1 MGVDVRTD
9 GGRIWDDGL
18 IARRAREGGGVRE
31 EAEGTPFPAGPFD
44 GARGYRLFDGAPG
57 GRTGGR
63 EEWWDGGRAGGTR
76 AYAAPPGAAPEE
88 EALRERLRALR
99 ELVGLSRT
107 RLDGEVL
114 AEAGRI
120 LDEVTARGRL
130 SRAYTT
136 VAVAGA
142 TGSGK
147 SMLFNTLAGVQLS
160 ETGLRRPTTSVPVA
174 CVWETEWDSGADGL
188 LERMGVPPRA
198 RRRVQPRDP
207 ALRGLVLIDLPDHD
221 SAAPGHR
228 EQVDRM
234 LRLVDA
240 VVWVTDP
247 EKYADAVLHERYLRP
262 LAGHAEVTFVVL
274 NQVDRL
280 PGDAV
285 DTVMD
290 DLRRLLDEDGMALGE
305 HGEPGAT
312 VLALSALTGE
322 GVGELKD
329 SLRELASG
337 RRAAA
342 LRLSADVDG
351 VVARLRPVYMADT
364 PQGPAGLTERA
375 REEFEDR
382 LASAVGAWA
391 AGQTAERLWLRHAE
405 QACGTPW
412 ARLLRWYETRRG
424 RGERAAVPA
433 VPGAGNGDGDGD
445 GEGGGA
451 PVPETAAVA
460 RPVLAQAVRALA
472 EEASAGLP
480 QPWARSVRDAAWRGA
495 LGLPEALE
503 DAIASAA
510 DEGGEGGGATGA
522 GGSGGSG
529 GGGRRWRGTCGAG
542 GGEVRPPKPRWW
554 TVVAC
559 AQWLMLAV
567 QLLGL
572 YLLVDLIAGGP
583 GWGGVWLPVTLLT
596 GGALGGPLLAW
607 CCRIA
612 ARGPARAYGLEEERG
627 LRRLATGW
635 GQAWVL
641 EPVAAE
647 LLRYREVREQ
657 YVIAAGGTDR
667 A

>member
-1 MGVDVRTD
+1 MGTDVRTD

-18 IARRAREGGGVRE
+18 IARRVRTDGGGGVRE
-31 EAEGTPFPAGPFD
+31 EPEGAPFPAGPFE
-44 GARGYRLFDGAPG
+44 GGPFDAAPP
-57 GRTGGR
+57 GRAGGR

-76 AYAAPPGAAPEE
+76 AYAAPGAAPEE

-130 SRAYTT
+130 SRAYTA

-280 PGDAV
+280 PGDDV

-312 VLALSALTGE
+312 VLALSALTGR
-322 GVGELKD
+322 GVGELRD
-329 SLRELASG
+329 SLGELASG

-364 PQGPAGLTERA
+364 PRGPAGLTERA

-382 LASAVGAWA
+382 LASTVGAWA
-391 AGQTAERLWLRHAE
+391 AGQTAERLWLRRAE
-405 QACGTPW
+405 QVCGTPW

-424 RGERAAVPA
+424 RGETAAAPVGPGTGPA
-433 VPGAGNGDGDGD
+433 SGSADGHGDR
-445 GEGGGA
+445 GGA
-451 PVPETAAVA
+451 VVPETVTVA

-503 DAIASAA
+503 DAIVSAA
-510 DEGGEGGGATGA
+510 DE
-522 GGSGGSG
+522 SD
-529 GGGRRWRGTCGAG
+529 
-542 GGEVRPPKPRWW
+542 EVRPPRPRWW
-554 TVVAC
+554 TVVSC

-583 GWGGVWLPVTLLT
+583 GWGGVWLPVALLT

-657 YVIAAGGTDR
+657 YVIAAGGTGR

>member
-1 MGVDVRTD
+1 MTADVRAETEPGACAGEGAY
-9 GGRIWDDGL
+9 GGGAAEAGGSWDDGL
-18 IARRAREGGGVRE
+18 IARRARPDAVRE
-31 EAEGTPFPAGPFD
+31 GRAP
-44 GARGYRLFDGAPG
+44 GAPG
-57 GRTGGR
+57 VRGGDRGWDPFPPEPPAGARWEDARREGWETG
-63 EEWWDGGRAGGTR
+63 WDAGPRAG
-76 AYAAPPGAAPEE
+76 AAPPPGGAAEP
-88 EALRERLRALR
+88 LRGRLRALR

-107 RLDGEVL
+107 RLDGGVL
-114 AEAGRI
+114 EEAGRV
-120 LDEVTARGRL
+120 LDEAAARRRL
-130 SRAYTT
+130 PRTYTT

-147 SMLFNTLAGVQLS
+147 SMLFNTLAGVRFS
-160 ETGLRRPTTSVPVA
+160 ETGLRRPTTAVPVA
-174 CVWETEWDSGADGL
+174 CVWESEWDGGADGL
-188 LERMGVPPRA
+188 LERLGVPPRA

-228 EQVDRM
+228 EQVDRL

-247 EKYADAVLHERYLRP
+247 EKYADAALHERYLRP
-262 LAGHAEVTFVVL
+262 MAGHAEVTFVVL
-274 NQVDRL
+274 NQTDRL
-280 PGDAV
+280 PADAV

-322 GVGELKD
+322 GVEDLRHSLGELV
-329 SLRELASG
+329 AG
-337 RRAAA
+337 RRAAQ
-342 LRLSADVDG
+342 LRLAADVDG
-351 VVARLRPVYMADT
+351 AVARLRPVYVVDT
-364 PQGPAGLTERA
+364 PCGPAGLTERA
-375 REEFEDR
+375 REDFEDR
-382 LASAVGAWA
+382 LASAVGAAA

-405 QACGTPW
+405 HACGTPW

-424 RGERAAVPA
+424 RGGTAAESPRPA
-433 VPGAGNGDGDGD
+433 AGGAGGEVPGG
-445 GEGGGA
+445 
-451 PVPETAAVA
+451 PPAVA
-460 RPVLAQAVRALA
+460 RPVLAQAVRTLA

-480 QPWARSVRDAAWRGA
+480 QPWAKSVRDAAWRGA
-495 LGLPEALE
+495 AGLPEALGE
-503 DAIASAA
+503 AIA
-510 DEGGEGGGATGA
+510 GGGDDGGGGGGADGA
-522 GGSGGSG
+522 G
-529 GGGRRWRGTCGAG
+529 RG
-542 GGEVRPPKPRWW
+542 VRLPRPRWW
-554 TVVAC
+554 TVAAC
-559 AQWLMLAV
+559 TQWLLLAV
-567 QLLGL
+567 QLLGA

-583 GWGGVWLPVTLLT
+583 GRGGVWLPVGLLT
-596 GGALGGPLLAW
+596 GGALAGPLLAW

-612 ARGPARAYGLEEERG
+612 ARGPARAYGLERERR

-657 YVIAAGGTDR
+657 YAIAAGGADR

>member
-1 MGVDVRTD
+1 MGADVRTD

-18 IARRAREGGGVRE
+18 IARRARTDGGGGVRE
-31 EAEGTPFPAGPFD
+31 ETEGTPFPAGPFD
-44 GARGYRLFDGAPG
+44 TGPFEGAPFDAGPFDGARG

-63 EEWWDGGRAGGTR
+63 EEWWDGGLTGGTR
-76 AYAAPPGAAPEE
+76 AYAAPGAAPEE
-88 EALRERLRALR
+88 ETLRQRLRALR

-160 ETGLRRPTTSVPVA
+160 ETGLRRPTTSLPVA

-312 VLALSALTGE
+312 VLALSALTGQ
-322 GVGELKD
+322 GVGELRD
-329 SLRELASG
+329 CLSELASS

-382 LASAVGAWA
+382 LACAVGAWA

-424 RGERAAVPA
+424 HGETAAAPAVPDAVPA
-433 VPGAGNGDGDGD
+433 AGAGAGAGPGAASGSTDGRGD
-445 GEGGGA
+445 GEGGRGPAA
-451 PVPETAAVA
+451 PERAAVA
-460 RPVLAQAVRALA
+460 RPVLAQAVRELA

-503 DAIASAA
+503 DAIASAEDDG
-510 DEGGEGGGATGA
+510 DEA
-522 GGSGGSG
+522 
-529 GGGRRWRGTCGAG
+529 
-542 GGEVRPPKPRWW
+542 RPPRPRWW

-567 QLLGL
+567 QLIGL

-583 GWGGVWLPVTLLT
+583 GWGGVWLPVALLT
-596 GGALGGPLLAW
+596 GGALGGPLLAG

>member
-1 MGVDVRTD
+1 MDLRTD
-9 GGRIWDDGL
+9 GGRIWNDGL
-18 IARRAREGGGVRE
+18 IARRARTDGGGGVRE
-31 EAEGTPFPAGPFD
+31 ETGGVPFPAGPFD
-44 GARGYRLFDGAPG
+44 TATFEGGPLEDARGDGLFDAARD
-57 GRTGGR
+57 GRTGG
-63 EEWWDGGRAGGTR
+63 TR
-76 AYAAPPGAAPEE
+76 VYASPDAAPGE
-88 EALRERLRALR
+88 EALRRRLLALR

-114 AEAGRI
+114 AEAGRV

-312 VLALSALTGE
+312 VLALSALTGR
-322 GVGELKD
+322 GVGELSD
-329 SLRELASG
+329 SLGELVEG

-412 ARLLRWYETRRG
+412 ARLLRRYEARRG
-424 RGERAAVPA
+424 RGEETAPVPA
-433 VPGAGNGDGDGD
+433 APGAGSEDGHGNGTEA
-445 GEGGGA
+445 EGGAAA
-451 PVPETAAVA
+451 PKTAAVA

-480 QPWARSVRDAAWRGA
+480 RPWARSVRDAAWRGA

-510 DEGGEGGGATGA
+510 DEDGEGGCAVGGNGRGRGRGPGGAY
-522 GGSGGSG
+522 G
-529 GGGRRWRGTCGAG
+529 GGG
-542 GGEVRPPKPRWW
+542 GEARPPRPRWW

-559 AQWLMLAV
+559 AQWLLLAV
-567 QLLGL
+567 QSLGL
-572 YLLVDLIAGGP
+572 YLLVDLVAGGP
-583 GWGGVWLPVTLLT
+583 GWGGVRLPLALLT

-607 CCRIA
+607 CCRLA

-657 YVIAAGGTDR
+657 YVIAAGGTGR
-667 A
+667 T

>member
-1 MGVDVRTD
+1 MTAVAADVHADDRT
-9 GGRIWDDGL
+9 WDDGL
-18 IARRAREGGGVRE
+18 IARRARPDGGSSAPAVTSPWEDADHARLRARTFDGRWEGGWE
-31 EAEGTPFPAGPFD
+31 DWAEGATRPRAD
-44 GARGYRLFDGAPG
+44 GDDP
-57 GRTGGR
+57 
-63 EEWWDGGRAGGTR
+63 
-76 AYAAPPGAAPEE
+76 
-88 EALRERLRALR
+88 LRERLRALR

-114 AEAGRI
+114 AEAGRV
-120 LDEVTARGRL
+120 LEEAAARGRL
-130 SRAYTT
+130 SRTYTA
-136 VAVAGA
+136 VAVAGS

-147 SMLFNTLAGVQLS
+147 STLFNTLAGFQLS
-160 ETGLRRPTTSVPVA
+160 ETGVRRPTTSVPVG
-174 CVWETEWDSGADGL
+174 CVWEAEWDAGADGL
-188 LERMGVPPRA
+188 LERLGVPPRA

-207 ALRGLVLIDLPDHD
+207 SLKGLVLVDLPDHD

-228 EQVDRM
+228 EQVDR
-234 LRLVDA
+234 LLKLVDA
-240 VVWVTDP
+240 VIWVTDP

-280 PGDAV
+280 PADAV
-285 DTVMD
+285 EVVMD
-290 DLRRLLDEDGMALGE
+290 DLRRRLDEDGMALGE

-322 GVGELKD
+322 GVDELRR
-329 SLRELASG
+329 SLGALASR
-337 RRAAA
+337 RRAAE
-342 LRLSADVDG
+342 LRMSADVDG
-351 VVARLRPVYMADT
+351 AVGRLRPVYMVDT

-375 REEFEDR
+375 REDFEDR
-382 LASAVGAWA
+382 LAAAVGASA

-424 RGERAAVPA
+424 CGERATAPA
-433 VPGAGNGDGDGD
+433 KAGEKAGEECGD
-445 GEGGGA
+445 A
-451 PVPETAAVA
+451 PAVA
-460 RPVLAQAVRALA
+460 RPVLAQAVRTLA
-472 EEASAGLP
+472 DEASVGLP
-480 QPWARSVRDAAWRGA
+480 RPWAKSVRDAAWRGA
-495 LGLPEALE
+495 EGLPEALE
-503 DAIASAA
+503 EAIAGLG
-510 DEGGEGGGATGA
+510 DETWEGTGGDGARDA
-522 GGSGGSG
+522 G
-529 GGGRRWRGTCGAG
+529 REPRLPR
-542 GGEVRPPKPRWW
+542 PRWW
-554 TVVAC
+554 TAAAC

-572 YLLVDLIAGGP
+572 YLLVDLFAGGP
-583 GWGGVWLPVTLLT
+583 GRGGVWLPVGLLA
-596 GGALGGPLLAW
+596 GGATAGPLLAW
-607 CCRIA
+607 CCRLA
-612 ARGPARAYGLEEERG
+612 ARGPARAYGMAKEHR

>member
-1 MGVDVRTD
+1 MGTDVRTD

-18 IARRAREGGGVRE
+18 IARRARTDGGGGVRE
-31 EAEGTPFPAGPFD
+31 EGEGATFPAGPFDTGPFEGAPFDAGPFD
-44 GARGYRLFDGAPG
+44 GARG

-63 EEWWDGGRAGGTR
+63 EEWWDGRRAGGAR
-76 AYAAPPGAAPEE
+76 AYAAPGAVTEE

-160 ETGLRRPTTSVPVA
+160 ETGLRRPTTSLPVA
-174 CVWETEWDSGADGL
+174 CVWETEWDGGADGL

-312 VLALSALTGE
+312 VLALSALTGQ
-322 GVGELKD
+322 GVGELRD

-351 VVARLRPVYMADT
+351 AVARLRPVYMADT

-382 LASAVGAWA
+382 LACAVGAWA

-412 ARLLRWYETRRG
+412 ARLLRRYETRRG
-424 RGERAAVPA
+424 RGETAAAPA
-433 VPGAGNGDGDGD
+433 VPGAGPASGDGAGDGDG
-445 GEGGGA
+445 A
-451 PVPETAAVA
+451 VAPETVAVA

-503 DAIASAA
+503 DAIASAE
-510 DEGGEGGGATGA
+510 DDGD
-522 GGSGGSG
+522 
-529 GGGRRWRGTCGAG
+529 
-542 GGEVRPPKPRWW
+542 EVRPPRPRWW
-554 TVVAC
+554 TVVSC

-583 GWGGVWLPVTLLT
+583 GWGGVWLPVALLT
-596 GGALGGPLLAW
+596 GGALGGPLLAG

>member
-1 MGVDVRTD
+1 M
-9 GGRIWDDGL
+9 
-18 IARRAREGGGVRE
+18 IARRAHPDASRDGRAFGGPDRSRGDAGWEPFPPEPFAGTRWEDARQGRRRTGREGDRRLEARFGAVPMSAVG
-31 EAEGTPFPAGPFD
+31 EAEPL
-44 GARGYRLFDGAPG
+44 RG
-57 GRTGGR
+57 
-63 EEWWDGGRAGGTR
+63 
-76 AYAAPPGAAPEE
+76 
-88 EALRERLRALR
+88 RLRALR

-114 AEAGRI
+114 EEAGRV
-120 LDEVTARGRL
+120 LDEAGARGRL
-130 SRAYTT
+130 PRTYTT

-147 SMLFNTLAGVQLS
+147 SMLFNTLAGVRFS
-160 ETGLRRPTTSVPVA
+160 ATGLRRPTTAVPVA
-174 CVWETEWDSGADGL
+174 CVWEGEWDGGADGL
-188 LERMGVPPRA
+188 LERLGVPPRA
-198 RRRVQPRDP
+198 RRRVQPRDA

-247 EKYADAVLHERYLRP
+247 EKYADAALHERYLRP

-274 NQVDRL
+274 NQTDRL
-280 PGDAV
+280 PADAV

-322 GVGELKD
+322 GVEELRQSLGELV
-329 SLRELASG
+329 SG
-337 RRAAA
+337 RRAAE
-342 LRLSADVDG
+342 LRLAADVDG
-351 VVARLRPVYMADT
+351 AVARLRPVYMVDT
-364 PQGPAGLTERA
+364 PYGPVGLTERA
-375 REEFEDR
+375 REDFEDR
-382 LASAVGAWA
+382 LASAVGATA

-405 QACGTPW
+405 HACGTPW

-424 RGERAAVPA
+424 RGETAA
-433 VPGAGNGDGDGD
+433 
-445 GEGGGA
+445 A
-451 PVPETAAVA
+451 PVPSPPVPSPPVRGVAGEGFGDGGGSAPAVA
-460 RPVLAQAVRALA
+460 RPVLAQAVRTLA

-480 QPWARSVRDAAWRGA
+480 QPWAKSVRDAAWRGA
-495 LGLPEALE
+495 AGLPEALE
-503 DAIASAA
+503 EAIV
-510 DEGGEGGGATGA
+510 
-522 GGSGGSG
+522 GSGSG
-529 GGGRRWRGTCGAG
+529 EDGAG
-542 GGEVRPPKPRWW
+542 GGGVRPPRPRWW

-559 AQWLMLAV
+559 TQWLLLVV
-567 QLLGL
+567 QALGA
-572 YLLVDLIAGGP
+572 YLLVDLVAGGP
-583 GWGGVWLPVTLLT
+583 GRVGVWLPVGLLT
-596 GGALGGPLLAW
+596 GGALAGPLLAW
-607 CCRIA
+607 SCRIA
-612 ARGPARAYGLEEERG
+612 ARGPARAYGLERERG

>member
-1 MGVDVRTD
+1 MGTDVRTD

-18 IARRAREGGGVRE
+18 IARRARTDGGGGVRE
-31 EAEGTPFPAGPFD
+31 EAGGAAFSAGPFPAGPFDTGPFEGAPFDAGPFD
-44 GARGYRLFDGAPG
+44 GARG
-57 GRTGGR
+57 GRP
-63 EEWWDGGRAGGTR
+63 GGTR
-76 AYAAPPGAAPEE
+76 VYAAPGAAPGAVTEE

-207 ALRGLVLIDLPDHD
+207 ALCGLVLIDLPDHD

-312 VLALSALTGE
+312 VLALSALTGQ
-322 GVGELKD
+322 GVGELRD
-329 SLRELASG
+329 SLRELVSG

-351 VVARLRPVYMADT
+351 AVARLRPVYMADT

-382 LASAVGAWA
+382 LACAVGAWA

-412 ARLLRWYETRRG
+412 ARLLRRYETRRG
-424 RGERAAVPA
+424 RGETAAAPA
-433 VPGAGNGDGDGD
+433 AGRGTGPASGGADGNGDGNGT
-445 GEGGGA
+445 GEGDRDG
-451 PVPETAAVA
+451 VPETVAVA

-503 DAIASAA
+503 DAIASAE
-510 DEGGEGGGATGA
+510 DDGD
-522 GGSGGSG
+522 
-529 GGGRRWRGTCGAG
+529 
-542 GGEVRPPKPRWW
+542 EVRPPRPRWW
-554 TVVAC
+554 TVVSC

-583 GWGGVWLPVTLLT
+583 GWGGVWLPVALLT
-596 GGALGGPLLAW
+596 GGALGGPLLAG

>member
-1 MGVDVRTD
+1 MAADVHAD
-9 GGRIWDDGL
+9 GLIWDDGL
-18 IARRAREGGGVRE
+18 IARRARPDGGPSVPAAASPWEDAEHARNRARPAADGRWEGGWE
-31 EAEGTPFPAGPFD
+31 DWAEA
-44 GARGYRLFDGAPG
+44 GAR
-57 GRTGGR
+57 
-63 EEWWDGGRAGGTR
+63 TR
-76 AYAAPPGAAPEE
+76 AAGDEE
-88 EALRERLRALR
+88 PLRERLRALR

-114 AEAGRI
+114 AEAGRV
-120 LDEVTARGRL
+120 LEEAAARRRL
-130 SRAYTT
+130 SRTYTA

-147 SMLFNTLAGVQLS
+147 STLFNTLAGVQLS
-160 ETGLRRPTTSVPVA
+160 ETGVRRPTTSVPVG
-174 CVWETEWDSGADGL
+174 CVWEAEWDSGADGL
-188 LERMGVPPRA
+188 LERLGVPPRA

-207 ALRGLVLIDLPDHD
+207 ALKGLVLVDLPDHD

-228 EQVDRM
+228 EQVDR
-234 LRLVDA
+234 LLKLVDA

-280 PGDAV
+280 PS
-285 DTVMD
+285 DTVEVVMD

-322 GVGELKD
+322 GVDELRR
-329 SLRELASG
+329 SLGALASR
-337 RRAAA
+337 RRAAE
-342 LRLSADVDG
+342 LRMSADVDG
-351 VVARLRPVYMADT
+351 AVARLRPVYMVDT
-364 PQGPAGLTERA
+364 PHGPAGLTERA
-375 REEFEDR
+375 REDFEDR
-382 LASAVGAWA
+382 LAAAVGASA

-412 ARLLRWYETRRG
+412 ARLLRWYEARRG
-424 RGERAAVPA
+424 CGEKA
-433 VPGAGNGDGDGD
+433 
-445 GEGGGA
+445 GA
-451 PVPETAAVA
+451 PAKAGEESAEAPTVA
-460 RPVLAQAVRALA
+460 RPVLAQAVRTLA
-472 EEASAGLP
+472 DEASAGLP
-480 QPWARSVRDAAWRGA
+480 RPWAKSVRDAAWRGA
-495 LGLPEALE
+495 EGLPEALE
-503 DAIASAA
+503 EAVAGLG
-510 DEGGEGGGATGA
+510 DEGGEGAAGDGARDA
-522 GGSGGSG
+522 G
-529 GGGRRWRGTCGAG
+529 REARMPR
-542 GGEVRPPKPRWW
+542 PRWW
-554 TVVAC
+554 TAAAC
-559 AQWLMLAV
+559 AQWLMLVV

-572 YLLVDLIAGGP
+572 YLLVDLFAGGP
-583 GWGGVWLPVTLLT
+583 GRGGVWLPVGLLA

-612 ARGPARAYGLEEERG
+612 ARGPARAYGMAREHR

-657 YVIAAGGTDR
+657 YVIAAGGTAR

>member
-1 MGVDVRTD
+1 MTAVAAEVHTGDRA
-9 GGRIWDDGL
+9 WDDGL
-18 IARRAREGGGVRE
+18 IARRARTDGGAGILPAAGVRE
-31 EAEGTPFPAGPFD
+31 DAELGRPPARPFADVRADVRPPANGRRGSGWEDWTED
-44 GARGYRLFDGAPG
+44 GAAARAD
-57 GRTGGR
+57 GR
-63 EEWWDGGRAGGTR
+63 ED
-76 AYAAPPGAAPEE
+76 P
-88 EALRERLRALR
+88 LRRRLRALR

-114 AEAGRI
+114 GEAGRI
-120 LDEVTARGRL
+120 LEEVAARRRL
-130 SRAYTT
+130 SRAYTV
-136 VAVAGA
+136 VAVAGS

-147 SMLFNTLAGVQLS
+147 STLFNTLAGVQLS
-160 ETGLRRPTTSVPVA
+160 ETGVRRPTTAVPVA
-174 CVWETEWDSGADGL
+174 CVWEAEWDGGADGL
-188 LERMGVPPRA
+188 LERLGVPPRA

-207 ALRGLVLIDLPDHD
+207 GTRGLVLIDLPDHD

-228 EQVDRM
+228 EQVDR
-234 LRLVDA
+234 LLKLVDA

-290 DLRRLLDEDGMALGE
+290 DLRRRLDEDGMALGE

-312 VLALSALTGE
+312 VLAVSALTGE
-322 GVGELKD
+322 GIDELRR
-329 SLRELASG
+329 SLGALAAR
-337 RRAAA
+337 RRAAE
-342 LRLSADVDG
+342 LRMSADVDG
-351 VVARLRPVYMADT
+351 AVARLRPVYMVDT
-364 PQGPAGLTERA
+364 PRGPAGLTERA

-382 LASAVGAWA
+382 LAAAVGASA

-405 QACGTPW
+405 HACGTPW
-412 ARLLRWYETRRG
+412 ARLLRWYDARRG
-424 RGERAAVPA
+424 HGEAAVDPA
-433 VPGAGNGDGDGD
+433 KADEEAADT
-445 GEGGGA
+445 
-451 PVPETAAVA
+451 PVVA
-460 RPVLAQAVRALA
+460 RPVLAQAVRMLA

-480 QPWARSVRDAAWRGA
+480 RPWAKSVRDAAWRGA
-495 LGLPEALE
+495 EGLPEALE
-503 DAIASAA
+503 EAIAGAG
-510 DEGGEGGGATGA
+510 EETGEGA
-522 GGSGGSG
+522 GSGARPA
-529 GGGRRWRGTCGAG
+529 GRET
-542 GGEVRPPKPRWW
+542 RPPRPRWW
-554 TVVAC
+554 TAVALG
-559 AQWLMLAV
+559 QVLLLAF

-572 YLLVDLIAGGP
+572 YLLVDLFAGGP
-583 GWGGVWLPVTLLT
+583 GRGGVWLPVGLLA

-607 CCRIA
+607 CCRLA
-612 ARGPARAYGLEEERG
+612 ARGPARAYGLEEERR

-667 A
+667 T